1 MVNLRKPCLC
11 CNTHVIIHFFVLINH
26 VFKCAHILF
35 RRFMRECVCVSIT
48 LHSLKCKGHRA
59 SDTQRSTRLRL
70 SFALGVNAL
79 EDAPVCTET
88 MPGLCT
94 QESGFFPLSPT
105 SQSQHFWIYT
115 LCYSQPVSFSK
126 STLFCLGKCMSLHLC
141 QMHSPSA
148 Q

>member
-11 CNTHVIIHFFVLINH
+11 CNTYVIIHFFVLINH

-59 SDTQRSTRLRL
+59 SHTQRSTRLRL

-94 QESGFFPLSPT
+94 QESGFFSHFLQQVSHNT
-105 SQSQHFWIYT
+105 SGFTLCAIASQSVFPKA
-115 LCYSQPVSFSK
+115 LSSV
-126 STLFCLGKCMSLHLC
+126 
-141 QMHSPSA
+141 
-148 Q
+148 